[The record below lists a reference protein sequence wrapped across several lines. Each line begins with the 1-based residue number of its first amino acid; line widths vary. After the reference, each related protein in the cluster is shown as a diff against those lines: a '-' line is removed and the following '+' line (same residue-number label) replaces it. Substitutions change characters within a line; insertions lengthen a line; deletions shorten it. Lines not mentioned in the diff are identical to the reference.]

1 MKDIINMSVVIV
13 VRDDDDGSCNGRLC
27 DAERAAEI
35 VANESEKTL
44 VVWTFS

>member
-13 VRDDDDGSCNGRLC
+13 VRDDDGSCNGRLC

-35 VANESEKTL
+35 VANESEKTH